1 MTSVEPQNNIQLII
15 EPESE
20 TFPYNLPYENTSWG
34 KFYKSYKEL
43 NQGQLRKG
51 LQKNGKYLSKS
62 FKILKSCNP
71 YDARSW
77 LYHIFYKT
85 EWDENK
91 KSFRTPKIVY
101 VVKDRRDWKY
111 KNDSV
116 MEKRK
121 VIRTILLA
129 YRQRSLKEHNEVV
142 EFYKIRR
149 DELKKEHRES
159 RLKYGNEK
167 VECPHCKAE
176 VSKSNLSRHIKTNKT
191 CKTIQNASS

>member
-1 MTSVEPQNNIQLII
+1 MMSTEPQNNIQLII

-62 FKILKSCNP
+62 FEILKSCNP
-71 YDARSW
+71 YHARSW

-85 EWDENK
+85 EWDENE

-101 VVKDRRDWKY
+101 VVKDRRVPNLEK
-111 KNDSV
+111 SARV
-116 MEKRK
+116 TEKRK

-129 YRQRSLKEHNEVV
+129 YRRRSVKEHTEVV

-149 DELKKEHRES
+149 DGLKEEHRKS

-191 CKTIQNASS
+191 CKTIQNV